1 LWHYHV
7 LCSKQIAGRDPI
19 SHVKKNYKMTA
30 TTLPLPRKKEYLP
43 KGFKLT
49 VWSKLKPYYEELLK
63 RPLSC
68 VSDLER
74 WIYDR
79 SELDATV
86 GETFAWRYIKVT
98 VDNTDTNSL
107 ELYQY
112 AVQELYP
119 RIAAFD
125 NELNQKLV
133 DSPYVEALNPEE
145 FSIYIRN
152 IRNAVDLFSSEN
164 IPLSTE
170 VQLRSRE
177 YGKIFSEM
185 TIGMN
190 GRQMTLQKAGT
201 LLEEPD
207 RACREAIYHK
217 ISQRVLQDV
226 EQLEDL
232 FDELLQKRHSIAVNT
247 GFENF
252 RDYKFRSLGRF
263 DYTIQD
269 CLYFHNSIA
278 SEIVPL
284 VDEINEY
291 RRKTLHL
298 EALRPWDLNVD
309 LGGRMPLR
317 PYETADE
324 LLEKTIRCLSEVHP
338 LFGEVLS
345 IMQEMGR
352 LDLESRPGKRPGGY
366 NMPLHLSGVPFIFMN
381 AAQLLGD
388 IRTIMH
394 ECGHAIH
401 SYLTREQKLGASKRL
416 PSEIAE
422 LAAMTMELLTMEH
435 WEVFFE
441 KAEDLRR
448 AKINQLENV
457 LRILPWIATVDKF
470 QHWLYTH
477 PEHTRAERKA
487 EWLKIYV
494 EFNPTNLDRNGLEH
508 YSEYLWHKQL
518 HIFEAPFYSIEYGM
532 AQLGAIAIW
541 KKYREQPTEA
551 LQDYIEALKL
561 GYSKPI
567 NKMYHTAGINF
578 DFSQKYVSELGS
590 FVKEEL
596 EKLLKD

>member
-1 LWHYHV
+1 
-7 LCSKQIAGRDPI
+7 
-19 SHVKKNYKMTA
+19 MTA
-30 TTLPLPRKKEYLP
+30 TTLPLPRQKEYLP

-63 RPLSC
+63 RPLHT
-68 VSDLER
+68 VQDLER

-86 GETFAWRYIKVT
+86 SEAFAWRYIKVT
-98 VDNTDTNSL
+98 SDNTDTQAL

-133 DSPYVEALNPEE
+133 DCPYVGELHPAE

-170 VQLRSRE
+170 VQLKSRE

-190 GRQMTLQKAGT
+190 GRQLTLQKAGT

-207 RACREAIYHK
+207 RGCRESIYHK
-217 ISQRVLQDV
+217 ISQRVLQDA

-232 FDELLQKRHSIAVNT
+232 FDDLMQKRHQIAVNT

-252 RDYKFRSLGRF
+252 RDYKFRALGRF
-263 DYTIQD
+263 DYTVQD
-269 CLYFHNSIA
+269 CLNFHDSIA
-278 SEIVPL
+278 SEILPL
-284 VDEINEY
+284 VEELNEY
-291 RRKTLHL
+291 RKSALDLHS
-298 EALRPWDLNVD
+298 LRPWDLNVD
-309 LGGRMPLR
+309 VSGRMPLR
-317 PYETADE
+317 PYENAQD
-324 LLEKTIRCLSEVHP
+324 LLEKTIECLSQVHP

-345 IMQEMGR
+345 IMQELGH

-366 NMPLHLSGVPFIFMN
+366 NMPLHLSGVPFLFMN
-381 AAQLLGD
+381 AAQLMSD
-388 IRTIMH
+388 IRTITH
-394 ECGHAIH
+394 ESGHAVH
-401 SYLTREQKLGASKRL
+401 SYLTRDQKLGASKRL

-435 WEVFFE
+435 WDVFFTT
-441 KAEDLRR
+441 AEDLHR

-457 LRILPWIATVDKF
+457 LRLLPWIATVDKF

-477 PEHTRAERKA
+477 PHHNRAERQA
-487 EWLKIYV
+487 EWMKIYI
-494 EFNPTNLDRNGLEH
+494 EFNPCNIDRTGLDH
-508 YSEYLWHKQL
+508 YHKYLWHKQL

-541 KKYREQPTEA
+541 KQYRESPQQA
-551 LQDYIEALKL
+551 LNNYINALSL

-567 NKMYHTAGINF
+567 NEVYQAAGIHF
-578 DFSQKYVSELGS
+578 AFSKQAVSELGC

-596 EKLLKD
+596 EKLIHC